1 MVRPKTYIRLIAT
14 IAILLAST
22 GCSQLLQQL
31 LRTDANYYMRVHVHN
46 IDPGDFEAATESI
59 EGALSKNSARGQ
71 PEGFNEGRAY
81 LQLSHLYSCYRNPTS
96 DYARALEL
104 LEKYVSMSNGKSIA
118 PVIQDRLS
126 LLYTLVNLQS
136 HNHHL
141 LEEYEAVFE
150 KNKVLSKKLKKLKPL
165 RNEVTRIREENTR
178 MKEMLEELKD
188 LDIKIEEQRRT
199 IR

>member
-1 MVRPKTYIRLIAT
+1 MVRPKTYIRLIA
-14 IAILLAST
+14 IVAILLAST
-22 GCSQLLQQL
+22 GCNQLLQQL
-31 LRTDANYYMRVHVHN
+31 LRTDANYYVRVHVHN
-46 IDPGDFEAATESI
+46 IEPGDFKAATDSI
-59 EGALSKNSARGQ
+59 EAALSKDSEGEQ
-71 PEGFNEGRAY
+71 PEGFNESRAF

-104 LEKYVSMSNGKSIA
+104 LEKYVSMLNGKSVA

-136 HNHHL
+136 HNQHL
-141 LEEYEAVFE
+141 LKEYDAVSE
-150 KNKVLSKKLKKLKPL
+150 KNKELSRRLKPL
-165 RNEVTRIREENTR
+165 KDEVTRIRAENTR

-188 LDIKIEEQRRT
+188 LDIQIEEQRRT